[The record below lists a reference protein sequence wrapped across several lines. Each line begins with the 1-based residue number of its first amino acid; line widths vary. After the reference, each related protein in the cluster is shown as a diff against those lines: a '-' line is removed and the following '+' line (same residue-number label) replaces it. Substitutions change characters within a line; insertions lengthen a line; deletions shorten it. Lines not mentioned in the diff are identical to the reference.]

1 VFTDFD
7 TLQTTIQQFMETNKL
22 TLLQAL
28 SVSTDTVG
36 AIQRC
41 FEYGQYLMIYPEC
54 NKEAP
59 LQLWRYK
66 QLIGSFINV
75 CQTSFES
82 AIDSLQTKSRELT
95 SPLPYDV
102 IRTAWVGLVSESG
115 VAMKLVKAAA
125 VFDKDAFGPG
135 LHACLSKY
143 LANRHDLFVRRLRS
157 SSPLD
162 LKAAMEMLDVE
173 EAMFDELFGMSED
186 MHRHFEYFCQQSMR
200 PALELLANDK
210 ESLKLSLEACKKIE
224 YRQLTQKW
232 FNSQAFDQE

>member
-1 VFTDFD
+1 
-7 TLQTTIQQFMETNKL
+7 METNKL

-36 AIQRC
+36 AMQKC
-41 FEYGQYLMIYPEC
+41 FEYGQYLMVCPEC

-66 QLIGSFINV
+66 QLIGSFINA
-75 CQTSFES
+75 CQSSFES
-82 AIDSLQTKSRELT
+82 AIDTLQVKSRELT

-102 IRTAWVGLVSESG
+102 IRTAWEGLVSESS

-125 VFDKDAFGPG
+125 VFDKEAFGPV

-143 LANRHDLFVRRLRS
+143 LANRHDLFLRRLRS
-157 SSPLD
+157 SIPSIE
-162 LKAAMEMLDVE
+162 LKGAMEMLDGE
-173 EAMFDELFGMSED
+173 EAMFGELFGMSED

-200 PALELLANDK
+200 PALELLGNDK
-210 ESLKLSLEACKKIE
+210 ESLKLSVEACQAIE
-224 YRQLTQKW
+224 YRLLTQKW
-232 FNSQAFDQE
+232 FNSQTFD